1 MTENLR
7 ILMAD
12 EQEKPKEGELELD
25 NSGAGKKKKMIIIII
40 AVVVLLGG
48 GAAGYFFFMGDDTSA
63 SQEQLDAAL
72 DSESGDGQ
80 AAPVDSGAQVG
91 TALYV
96 PMPRPF
102 RFNVPGA
109 ARDRFVEIR
118 VQLLVRGG
126 DNEENAKM
134 HIPLIES
141 TLLGIFSQANADDL
155 STSAG
160 KVSLKQKSL
169 AAVQKIMTDV
179 EGNKTIE
186 KVLFTGFVMQ

>member
-1 MTENLR
+1 
-7 ILMAD
+7 MAD
-12 EQEKPKEGELELD
+12 EKAKEGELELD
-25 NSGAGKKKKMIIIII
+25 NSGKKKKMIIIII

-48 GAAGYFFFMGDDTSA
+48 GGAGYFFFMGGSDSGA
-63 SQEQLDAAL
+63 SQAQLDAAL
-72 DSESGDGQ
+72 DSDSGEGQ
-80 AAPVDSGAQVG
+80 AVKADSGAKLG

-141 TLLGIFSQANADDL
+141 TLLGVFSQANADDL
-155 STSAG
+155 ATSAG
-160 KVSLKQKSL
+160 KISLKQQSL
-169 AAVQKIMTDV
+169 AAVQKAMTDV
-179 EGNKTIE
+179 EGDKTVE

>member
-1 MTENLR
+1 
-7 ILMAD
+7 MAD
-12 EQEKPKEGELELD
+12 EKGKDADLEID
-25 NSGAGKKKKMIIIII
+25 GGGKKKKMMIIII
-40 AVVVLLGG
+40 AVVVLLAGAGG
-48 GAAGYFFFMGDDTSA
+48 GYFFFMGGDGETTTEQIDSAAGGGSSGGEDKGGSA
-63 SQEQLDAAL
+63 SAN
-72 DSESGDGQ
+72 
-80 AAPVDSGAQVG
+80 VG

-102 RFNVPGA
+102 RFNVPGS

-134 HIPLIES
+134 HVPLIES
-141 TLLGIFSQANADDL
+141 TLLNIFSQANADDL

-160 KVSLKQKSL
+160 KEALKQQSL
-169 AAVQKIMTDV
+169 AAVQLVMKDL
-179 EGNKTIE
+179 EGNETVE

>member
-1 MTENLR
+1 
-7 ILMAD
+7 MAD
-12 EQEKPKEGELELD
+12 DKGKAEGNEADLELD
-25 NSGAGKKKKMIIIII
+25 GKSKKKKMIIIII
-40 AVVVLLGG
+40 AVVVLLAAGG
-48 GAAGYFFFMGDDTSA
+48 GGYFFFMGGGS
-63 SQEQLDAAL
+63 SSSEQLDSAL
-72 DSESGDGQ
+72 DSGEANTESK
-80 AAPVDSGAQVG
+80 ATMEGAQIG

-126 DNEENAKM
+126 ENEENAKM
-134 HIPLIES
+134 HVPLIES
-141 TLLGIFSQANADDL
+141 TLLSIFSQANADDL

-160 KVSLKQKSL
+160 KEALKQKSL
-169 AAVQKIMTDV
+169 AEVQKMMSDV
-179 EGNKTIE
+179 EGDKTIE

>member
-1 MTENLR
+1 
-7 ILMAD
+7 MAD
-12 EQEKPKEGELELD
+12 DKDGELELEG
-25 NSGAGKKKKMIIIII
+25 SGKSKKLIIIIV
-40 AVVVLLGG
+40 AVVVLLA
-48 GAAGYFFFMGDDTSA
+48 GAGAGYFFFMGDDKPA
-63 SQEQLDAAL
+63 SDAQMSSAL
-72 DSESGDGQ
+72 DSETPEGES
-80 AAPVDSGAQVG
+80 APEESSSAQVG

-126 DNEENAKM
+126 EHEESAKM

-141 TLLGIFSQANADDL
+141 TLLGVFSQSNAEDL
-155 STSAG
+155 ATSAG

-169 AAVQKIMTDV
+169 AAVQKVMTEL
-179 EGNKTIE
+179 EGNKTVE

>member
-1 MTENLR
+1 
-7 ILMAD
+7 MAD
-12 EQEKPKEGELELD
+12 EKEQGKEGELELD
-25 NSGAGKKKKMIIIII
+25 KSGKKKKMIIIIV
-40 AVVVLLGG
+40 AVIILLGG
-48 GAAGYFFFMGDDTSA
+48 GAGAYFFFMGGSDTSQA
-63 SQEQLDAAL
+63 QLDAAL
-72 DSESGDGQ
+72 DSDDGETT
-80 AAPVDSGAQVG
+80 AVKVDSGAQLG

-141 TLLGIFSQANADDL
+141 TLLSIFSQANADDL
-155 STSAG
+155 ATSAG
-160 KVSLKQKSL
+160 KISLKQQSL
-169 AAVQKIMTDV
+169 AAVQKSMTDV
-179 EGNKTIE
+179 EGDKTVE

>member
-1 MTENLR
+1 
-7 ILMAD
+7 MAD
-12 EQEKPKEGELELD
+12 ENENGKDGELELD
-25 NSGAGKKKKMIIIII
+25 NSGKKKKMMIIII

-48 GAAGYFFFMGDDTSA
+48 GGAGYFFLMGDSGTST
-63 SQEQLDAAL
+63 SQADIDAAL
-72 DSESGDGQ
+72 DS
-80 AAPVDSGAQVG
+80 DSGEAAVAEADSSAQLG
-91 TALYV
+91 SALYV

-126 DNEENAKM
+126 DNEEKAKM

-155 STSAG
+155 ATSAG
-160 KVSLKQKSL
+160 KISLKQQSL

-179 EGNKTIE
+179 EGDKTVE

>member
-1 MTENLR
+1 
-7 ILMAD
+7 MAD
-12 EQEKPKEGELELD
+12 EKEKAAEGELELD
-25 NSGAGKKKKMIIIII
+25 NSGKKKKMIIIII
-40 AVVVLLGG
+40 AVVVLLAGG
-48 GAAGYFFFMGDDTSA
+48 GAGYFFFMGGSDSGT
-63 SQEQLDAAL
+63 SQELSDATLDA
-72 DSESGDGQ
+72 ESGDE
-80 AAPVDSGAQVG
+80 AAKADTGAKVG
-91 TALYV
+91 SALYV

-141 TLLGIFSQANADDL
+141 TLLGVFSQANADDL
-155 STSAG
+155 ATSAG
-160 KVSLKQKSL
+160 KTSLKQKSL

-179 EGNKTIE
+179 EGNKTVE
-186 KVLFTGFVMQ
+186 TVLFTGFVMQ

>member
-1 MTENLR
+1 
-7 ILMAD
+7 MAD
-12 EQEKPKEGELELD
+12 EKGKAGAELELD
-25 NSGAGKKKKMIIIII
+25 GGGKKKKLMIIII
-40 AVVVLLGG
+40 AVIVLLGAG
-48 GAAGYFFFMGDDTSA
+48 GGGYFFFMAGDDSA
-63 SQEQLDAAL
+63 AAVSQQAA
-72 DSESGDGQ
+72 DSGDAGEAGPSAESSEMQ
-80 AAPVDSGAQVG
+80 GAKMG

-126 DNEENAKM
+126 ENEENAKM

-141 TLLGIFSQANADDL
+141 TLLGVFSQANADDL
-155 STSAG
+155 ATSAG
-160 KVSLKQKSL
+160 KESLKQQAL

-179 EGNKTIE
+179 EGKKTIE